1 MTYYQDKDLT
11 IRPMLPSDCQAF
23 YESFAAHDWHKPLAQ
38 FQRYFQEQE
47 QGGKHI
53 LVAVWQG
60 EVAGYTTLLPQAPA
74 GPFAGKGWPEVC
86 DFNVLEKFQRR
97 GIGSRILE
105 EAEDLAAQ
113 VSDTIC
119 LGVGLHRGYG
129 AAQRLYVKRGYV
141 PDGSG
146 LWYRDQ
152 PLAPYAPCAGD
163 DDLVLYLSKKLTRR
177 EFRPLTGEELVPEL
191 FRCFDR
197 FQVVEKCWRKVE
209 GQWVVKDVVFTERWG
224 EKDYRFLCQ
233 CLQNTVAT
241 GGQVWGAFL
250 EGRLKGFASVEGPLV
265 GSRKQYADLTSI
277 HVSADARGH
286 GLGRRLFLLA
296 EDTAR
301 QLGAEALYISAHSA
315 VESQAFYKAMGCVE
329 AAEYLPAHVEQEP
342 CDCQLERRV

>member
-47 QGGKHI
+47 QGVKRI
-53 LVAVWQG
+53 LVAAWQG

-74 GPFAGKGWPEVC
+74 GPFAGKGWPEVQ
-86 DFNVLEKFQRR
+86 DFNVLPPFQRR

-105 EAEDLAAQ
+105 VAE
-113 VSDTIC
+113 
-119 LGVGLHRGYG
+119 GLHSGYG
-129 AAQRLYVKRGYV
+129 TAQRLYVKRGYV
-141 PDGSG
+141 FDGSG
-146 LWYRDQ
+146 LWYRDK
-152 PLAPYAPCAGD
+152 PLAQYAPCAAD
-163 DDLVLYLSKKLTRR
+163 DGLVLYLSKKLVRR
-177 EFRPLTGEELVPEL
+177 EFRPLTQEELAPEL

-197 FQVVEKCWRKVE
+197 FQIVEKCWRKVE

-224 EKDYRFLCQ
+224 EEDYRFLCQ
-233 CLQNTVAT
+233 CLRNTVAT

-250 EGRLKGFASVEGPLV
+250 EGRLKGFASVEGSLV

>member
-1 MTYYQDKDLT
+1 M
-11 IRPMLPSDCQAF
+11 
-23 YESFAAHDWHKPLAQ
+23 
-38 FQRYFQEQE
+38 
-47 QGGKHI
+47 
-53 LVAVWQG
+53 
-60 EVAGYTTLLPQAPA
+60 
-74 GPFAGKGWPEVC
+74 
-86 DFNVLEKFQRR
+86 
-97 GIGSRILE
+97 
-105 EAEDLAAQ
+105 AEDLAAQ

-119 LGVGLHRGYG
+119 LGVGLHSGYG
-129 AAQRLYVKRGYV
+129 TAQRLYVKRGYV
-141 PDGSG
+141 FDGSG
-146 LWYRDQ
+146 LWYRDK
-152 PLAPYAPCAGD
+152 PLEQYAPCAAD
-163 DDLVLYLSKKLTRR
+163 DGLVLYLSKKLVRR
-177 EFRPLTGEELVPEL
+177 EFRLLTQEELAPEL

-197 FQVVEKCWRKVE
+197 FQIVEKCWRKVE

-329 AAEYLPAHVEQEP
+329 TAEYLPAHVEQEP